1 MVRMQFDNITCFV
14 GQRRLLKDVTGD
26 ARPGELLA
34 LMGASGGGKTTLL
47 NLLYGEGAHGSRVAG
62 SIRIN
67 GDFLVPSMRM
77 DIAYIRQEVVLPTYL
92 SPLEHL
98 TYTAAFHLPEHK
110 RAAKVE
116 SLIKLFGLEDCKDT
130 RIGTGQETPDG
141 KRDGISGGER
151 RRVYIAAELIRGPR
165 LILVDEPTSGLDY
178 HKAIDAVRQLKE
190 VAVGR
195 RQPTEDDVNPHQ
207 LKEVAASQQCTVI
220 MAIHQ
225 PSTDMF
231 HLFDK
236 LMLLEKGEVVYF
248 GPSSEASAYFERA
261 GHPCPPNCNPTEHFI
276 TVIASHGRELIERY
290 TEHARASAGDL
301 ETGTVLTLEP
311 IKGPSPMETVTE
323 PQPTAAEPQPTAAA
337 ISLAMEEKY
346 HATFWEQFTIC
357 LERSHKMSLRTF
369 KPANLGASIVFA
381 LVIGF
386 VCLRGKSLKIF
397 DNDILRVNL
406 AEFAVF
412 IYGVGFM
419 VSILASV
426 LRLSE
431 RRMVQ
436 REYKSGAYSVTAH
449 YIAKR
454 IAEYWTVLLHPI
466 VYGILVYVLVG
477 LRVDQYLLA
486 FFALLVIC
494 AQLASAMGIIYA
506 DLTGEIDPAMG
517 LQGVISVLWLFTMG
531 FYLAVADLPGWLKW
545 MHRAQWYRPGYE
557 ALLRIQY
564 TGQTIHHVANST
576 FLTPESLLRIGNDT
590 TYGAD
595 VIFDQLGVTMELWQL
610 FLVLFAWVIFM
621 ELLALFVMSR
631 LVLKK

>member
-1 MVRMQFDNITCFV
+1 MARMQFDNITCFV
-14 GQRRLLKDVTGD
+14 GERRLLKDVTGE

-47 NLLYGEGAHGSRVAG
+47 NLLYGEGAHGARVAG

-67 GDFLVPSMRM
+67 GDFLMPSMRK
-77 DIAYIRQEVVLPTYL
+77 DIAYIRQEVVLPIYL

-110 RAAKVE
+110 RAARVE
-116 SLIKLFGLEDCKDT
+116 ELISLFGLETCRDT
-130 RIGTGQETPDG
+130 RIGTGQETVDG

-151 RRVYIAAELIRGPR
+151 RRVYIASELIRGPR

-190 VAVGR
+190 VAMGH
-195 RQPTEDDVNPHQ
+195 PIGDDVRQ
-207 LKEVAASQQCTVI
+207 LKKIAASQQCTVI

-231 HLFDK
+231 LLFDK
-236 LMLLEKGEVVYF
+236 LMILDQGEVVYF
-248 GPSSEASAYFERA
+248 GAANEATGFFEKA
-261 GHPCPPNCNPTEHFI
+261 GYPCPPNCNPTEHFI
-276 TVIASHGRELIERY
+276 TVTASHGKEFIEMY
-290 TEHARASAGDL
+290 AANTRAAVGDL

-311 IKGPSPMETVTE
+311 IKGPSPMEMVTE
-323 PQPTAAEPQPTAAA
+323 PPAKPAPVAS
-337 ISLAMEEKY
+337 SLTMEEKY
-346 HATFWEQFTIC
+346 HATFWEQFTV
-357 LERSHKMSLRTF
+357 LLARSHKMSLRTF
-369 KPANLGASIVFA
+369 NPANLGASIVFA
-381 LVIGF
+381 LIIGF
-386 VCLRGKSLKIF
+386 VCLRHKSLKIF
-397 DNDILRVNL
+397 DNDIVRINL

-412 IYGVGFM
+412 VYGVGFM

-431 RRMVQ
+431 RKVIQ
-436 REYKSGAYSVTAH
+436 KEYKSGAYSATAH
-449 YIAKR
+449 YLAKR
-454 IAEYWTVLLHPI
+454 IGEYWTVMLHPI
-466 VYGILVYVLVG
+466 VYGILVYILVG
-477 LRVDQYLLA
+477 LRADQYILA

-494 AQLASAMGIIYA
+494 AQLGSAMGIIYA

-531 FYLAVADLPGWLKW
+531 FYIAIADLPSWLRW
-545 MHRAQWYRPGYE
+545 MPRAQWYRPGYE
-557 ALLRIQY
+557 AVLRIQY
-564 TGQTIHHVANST
+564 TGKTIHHVANST
-576 FLTPESLLRIGNDT
+576 FLTAENLLRIGNDT

-595 VIFDQLGVTMELWQL
+595 VIFDQLGVTMELWQC
-610 FLVLFAWVIFM
+610 FLVLFAWAIFL